1 MTQIELLADYSE
13 HIPELAQLWYEEL
26 SRHWN
31 PQATI
36 EKATQL
42 LINHMNKEQLPLA
55 FVAFCDN
62 QPIGMACLRDTDGIR
77 PSDTPWLGSLVVHP
91 NYRGSMVGET
101 LINKVKNVAKSL
113 GYSTLYL
120 LAFDPTLPNW
130 YTRLGWKFTGHDKL
144 LGHPVTVMSIDL

>member
-1 MTQIELLADYSE
+1 MMQIELLADYSE
-13 HIPELAQLWYEEL
+13 HIPELAKLWYEEL

-42 LINHMNKEQLPLA
+42 LINHINKEQLPLA

-91 NYRGSMVGET
+91 NYRGSKVGET

-113 GYSTLYL
+113 GYPTLYL
-120 LAFDPTLPNW
+120 LAFDLTLPNW